1 MSSIDHKF
9 DVKELSI
16 VEPRLSAFNSNNE
29 RNAAVTTLLN
39 TADDNEEG
47 KPPILSSTADC

>member
-39 TADDNEEG
+39 TADDNEDG
-47 KPPILSSTADC
+47 KTPILSSTADC